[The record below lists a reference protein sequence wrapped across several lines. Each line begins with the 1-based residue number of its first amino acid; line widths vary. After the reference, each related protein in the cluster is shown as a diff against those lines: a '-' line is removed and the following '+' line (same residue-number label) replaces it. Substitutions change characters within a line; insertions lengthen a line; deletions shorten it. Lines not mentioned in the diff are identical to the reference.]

1 MPPETTPTAPPSL
14 RSGVVLALGSG
25 GMRGVAHLGVMAELA
40 AAGVPFRGVA
50 ATSSGA
56 LLGAMFLLLGDPGAE
71 ERVRE
76 FIARG
81 MGAKLPDIGE
91 IEGKTGLAGTVARIR
106 RGLGLLRIVFTRNA
120 MSHQVFSSL
129 VDFLVPDR
137 RIEEM
142 PVPFRVVTTDHATGD
157 EVWLDRGPLRV
168 AIAASSAMPGVV
180 APYHWDGRRLQDG
193 GTVAEIPVRAA
204 RALGGPV
211 LAVETSEGLPAGDPD
226 RDRLP
231 KAMFRAAAMGWQAL
245 RRRMLAEADLVVSPR
260 VNHLYWAD
268 YTAVDTAVAAG
279 RAAARE
285 LLASQQSAT

>member
-268 YTAVDTAVAAG
+268 YTSVDTAVAAG

>member
-1 MPPETTPTAPPSL
+1 MPSL

-40 AAGVPFRGVA
+40 AAGMPFKAVA

-71 ERVRE
+71 MRLRE
-76 FIARG
+76 FVSRG
-81 MGAKLPDIGE
+81 MGARLPDIGE
-91 IEGKTGLAGTVARIR
+91 IEGKTGLAGAVARIR
-106 RGLGLLRIVFTRNA
+106 RGLGLLRIVFTRHA
-120 MSHQVFSSL
+120 MTHEAFSSL
-129 VDFLVPDR
+129 IDFLVPER
-137 RIEEM
+137 RIEDM
-142 PVPFRVVTTDHATGD
+142 PVPFRVVTTDHATGE
-157 EVWLDRGPLRV
+157 EVWLDCGPLRL

-180 APYHWDGRRLQDG
+180 APYHWEGRRLQDG

-204 RALGGPV
+204 RDLGSPV
-211 LAVETSEGLPAGDPD
+211 LAVETSEGLPEGDPD

-245 RRRMLAEADLVVSPR
+245 RRRMLAEADLVISPR

-285 LLASQQSAT
+285 FLAAHRLTT

>member
-40 AAGVPFRGVA
+40 AAGVPFKGVA

-91 IEGKTGLAGTVARIR
+91 IEGKTGLAGAVARVK

-120 MSHQVFSSL
+120 MSHELFSSL

-157 EVWLDRGPLRV
+157 EVWLDRGPLRL

-245 RRRMLAEADLVVSPR
+245 RRRMLAEADLVVAPR

>member
-91 IEGKTGLAGTVARIR
+91 IEGKTGLAGTVARVR

>member
-1 MPPETTPTAPPSL
+1 MPPETTPTVPPSL
-14 RSGVVLALGSG
+14 DSGVVLALGSG

-40 AAGVPFRGVA
+40 AAGVPFKGVA

-71 ERVRE
+71 NRVRE

-91 IEGKTGLAGTVARIR
+91 IEGKTGLAGTVARVR

-142 PVPFRVVTTDHATGD
+142 PVPFRIVTTDHATGD

-204 RALGGPV
+204 RDLGGPV

-285 LLASQQSAT
+285 LLASRQLTL